1 MRAAKGREIKRL
13 LLLFTKNKRGFKN
26 IAAVITE
33 REGWARFGYPEK
45 EVKWKL
51 FAAISIAVN

>member
-45 EVKWKL
+45 EVKWKHSL
-51 FAAISIAVN
+51 NSE